1 MALSKEKKQQVVSE
15 VKDLLGS
22 SKLTVVAKYQGTSV
36 TAMQT
41 LRREAKTDGTQVKVI
56 KNRLFK
62 LVIESDDRFKD
73 IEKSIFNGQLLYAFN
88 GEDEVAPAQALAK
101 FAKTQPQIEF
111 IGGLTGDGQ
120 LLSADDVKALANLPS
135 KDTLRAQLAGTIAAP
150 LSGFVNV
157 LAGNVRGVLNV
168 LNARADQLG

>member
-73 IEKSIFNGQLLYAFN
+73 IEKSMFNGQLLYAFN

>member
-1 MALSKEKKQQVVSE
+1 MALSKDKKQQVVSE
-15 VKDLLGS
+15 VKDLLEA

-36 TAMQT
+36 GAMQT

-62 LVIESDDRFKD
+62 LVIEKDDRFKD
-73 IEKSIFNGQLLYAFN
+73 VERSMFNGQLLYAFN
-88 GEDEVAPAQALAK
+88 SEDEVAPAQALAK